1 MSNCCGGSTK
11 IDKKAMCPE
20 CQGEY
25 KLVLLDTL
33 LHQLAS
39 PHNQSI
45 KEQSFY
51 FCSSPECN
59 IVYFGS
65 AGDCYNVEQVRSP
78 VGQKQTVASRLIC
91 YCFDISVQAA
101 SDDLNKNGASKIKEF
116 VKAQTQAKRCA
127 CEIRNPSGKCCLVDF
142 PN

>member
-1 MSNCCGGSTK
+1 MSNCCGGSKK

-51 FCSSPECN
+51 FCSSQSVMSF
-59 IVYFGS
+59 IL
-65 AGDCYNVEQVRSP
+65 
-78 VGQKQTVASRLIC
+78 VALGTAITLSRFDRRLGKSRL
-91 YCFDISVQAA
+91 
-101 SDDLNKNGASKIKEF
+101 
-116 VKAQTQAKRCA
+116 
-127 CEIRNPSGKCCLVDF
+127 
-142 PN
+142 